1 MNYCFASDCTA
12 SRHSTLPTPHVAFL
26 RISVTLLCIAF
37 HSFSNTL
44 LCLAFQ
50 FLCFTRP
57 LLAFHFPRVSLPLI
71 SVLFLNCA
79 WLFYSVPQQLCSLL
93 LHCPA
98 PRYTS
103 PPSQSIAVHFY
114 QLITIASTAKRA
126 SCNQMVSST
135 FY

>member
-1 MNYCFASDCTA
+1 MNYCFASDYMT
-12 SRHSTLPTPHVAFL
+12 SRHSTLPTLCVTRQHFSVASLF
-26 RISVTLLCIAF
+26 I
-37 HSFSNTL
+37 SFSILHFASL
-44 LCLAFQ
+44 LKSFA
-50 FLCFTRP
+50 
-57 LLAFHFPRVSLPLI
+57 LLDLSSHFPRVSLPLI